1 MLANRQPS
9 GTCRSRDWR
18 GLLSVLLAAVYLLAS
33 TLHGSHDIDV
43 TTPGG
48 GSEIASVLDAPAG
61 HSDHKSIGSHHC
73 HGCFAVS
80 VAAPPQ
86 QVMTVMEPKVAVLI
100 RATAPLTDTVRGLD
114 PPPPKS
120 LT

>member
-9 GTCRSRDWR
+9 GTCRSRNWR
-18 GLLSVLLAAVYLLAS
+18 WLLSVLLAAVYLLAS

-73 HGCFAVS
+73 HGCFSLAVTQ
-80 VAAPPQ
+80 P
-86 QVMTVMEPKVAVLI
+86 
-100 RATAPLTDTVRGLD
+100 APLTALVALASAASPQQALRLAGIVLDTD
-114 PPPPKS
+114 SPPPKQIA
-120 LT
+120 